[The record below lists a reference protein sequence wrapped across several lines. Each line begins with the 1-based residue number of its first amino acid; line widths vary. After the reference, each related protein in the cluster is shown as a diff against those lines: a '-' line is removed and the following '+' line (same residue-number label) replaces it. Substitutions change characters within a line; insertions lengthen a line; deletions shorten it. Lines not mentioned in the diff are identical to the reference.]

1 MDDLSRQLALGFTT
15 RCIRQLAG
23 KHNPWPRAR
32 LAPIID
38 HARPGAT
45 LAEAFD
51 TAYARLTRDYR
62 CEYVYTNS
70 LITAA
75 GSDNTEATA
84 IIGLRVFMSIAD
96 LVIAGELPAVYEIK
110 TDLDSFAR
118 LELQLHS
125 YGTCFEHIHVVTS
138 PAKTAR
144 ALAETPGHVGVVTL
158 TDTGA
163 VDVARPP
170 SGGLSRIQ
178 QSSLFRVLRR
188 DELLAIAGRQ
198 FGYVL
203 DVPSALV
210 YQRLNALFMQL
221 DVETAYRE
229 YVTEL
234 RRRDRTK
241 RLAARDAGL
250 PASLQAAAAG
260 LTLTPT
266 AWRRLG
272 ALLQRPA
279 EDFHPAANRAA
290 AVGQLPTRT
299 RVHSQCSRSERE
311 DQLQLRSHL

>member
-1 MDDLSRQLALGFTT
+1 MDDLGRQLALAFTT

-23 KHNPWPRAR
+23 KNNPWPRDR

-38 HARPGAT
+38 LAHPGAT

-75 GSDNTEATA
+75 AAAGDEVAA
-84 IIGLRVFMSIAD
+84 ITGLRVFMSIAD
-96 LVIAGELPAVYEIK
+96 LVITGERPAIYEIK

-125 YGTCFEHIHVVTS
+125 YGTCFEHVHVVTS

-144 ALAETPGHVGVVTL
+144 VVAETPAHVGVLTL
-158 TDTGA
+158 NDTGA

-170 SGGLSRIQ
+170 SGGLARIER
-178 QSSLFRVLRR
+178 SSLFRVLRR
-188 DELLAIAGRQ
+188 DELLAIVGRQ

-203 DVPSALV
+203 DVPNARI

-221 DVETAYRE
+221 DAETAYRE
-229 YVTEL
+229 FVIEL
-234 RRRDRTK
+234 RRRDHTK
-241 RLAARDAGL
+241 RRAALDAGL
-250 PASLQAAAAG
+250 PASLRAASAG
-260 LTLTPT
+260 LTLSPT

-272 ALLQRPA
+272 ALLRRPA
-279 EDFHPAANRAA
+279 DEFRPTGITAA
-290 AVGQLPTRT
+290 AI
-299 RVHSQCSRSERE
+299 
-311 DQLQLRSHL
+311 